1 MPHGSDEDEDERRGS
16 ESAWL
21 TREGHDTRN
30 WNYGCIAYNHS
41 TRPSLSE
48 SLASDDRPEIDADGW
63 PRANKRLWGSETFGA
78 LGGGSD
84 VNVDGFTGFKEKY
97 AKYVVEGEEGEGM
110 SPGPNNVGG
119 RVAISPMQ
127 RQSNAGS
134 LTDRTTSA
142 LSSHHFSDHS
152 TTTAATQTNPASGAH
167 SLFGDYNWGRN
178 HLVGPQSQTRRGH
191 DYSLVSPDSL
201 TTSQDSL
208 GRTNLEPE
216 SERTRKSSRTQRAPS
231 KFQ

>member
-30 WNYGCIAYNHS
+30 WNYGCIAYDHS

-48 SLASDDRPEIDADGW
+48 SLASDDRPEIDADSDGW
-63 PRANKRLWGSETFGA
+63 PRANKRPWGSETFGA

-97 AKYVVEGEEGEGM
+97 AKYVEEGEEGEGM

-127 RQSNAGS
+127 RKTNAGS
-134 LTDRTTSA
+134 LIDRTTSA

-167 SLFGDYNWGRN
+167 SLFGDYNWG
-178 HLVGPQSQTRRGH
+178 
-191 DYSLVSPDSL
+191 
-201 TTSQDSL
+201 DSL

-216 SERTRKSSRTQRAPS
+216 SERTRKSSRTQRVPS
-231 KFQ
+231 RSR